1 MDHNDHDE
9 HQAERP
15 VLKNETVIRKG
26 EPMRDILRRQIAEV
40 RDDASSASARLLGPM
55 GVDAASFDWEEHDR
69 RRPAR
74 ILEMMRGYPGER
86 QAERP
91 VLNNDSTTT
100 NRANFNDT
108 RSAAAGYSMPATFV
122 NADVSVNV
130 KRDDPPSC
138 NTGGTQVF
146 RSSVLALDSAS
157 KRQKTIIDTI
167 SWTIPDQEGDAED
180 TSALKASKVES
191 SRIRPILAA
200 VLAAFPE
207 GVEWTAVSEG
217 KQGYHYQTQLVSGS
231 LILGWLAFGAKH
243 GKHWLYIDGTGLRLR
258 RDHGF
263 TDDSLAAFT
272 NMPGARLGRVDIA
285 LDIYDH
291 ATFSVDMSIAALASG
306 DYELVRAP
314 RRPHDELFQ
323 SSTKSDA
330 YPVARTHY
338 LGARNGKKRLRVYD
352 KGLQLLGSLTAEA
365 LAAYQERGV
374 VQADPTPE
382 GANLEEWTRVEIIYK
397 HDKKRPLD
405 NQLIL
410 DRDQSFAGGYPVLA
424 QLLDRTDGIRPSY
437 IPKDE
442 DCEHARM
449 IEAHRDSYG
458 GHLYFMHHDLG
469 WSAERI
475 LKELIGTKSA
485 ARLMIDKERSD

>member
-1 MDHNDHDE
+1 MDHHHHDE

-15 VLKNETVIRKG
+15 VLNNE
-26 EPMRDILRRQIAEV
+26 
-40 RDDASSASARLLGPM
+40 
-55 GVDAASFDWEEHDR
+55 
-69 RRPAR
+69 
-74 ILEMMRGYPGER
+74 
-86 QAERP
+86 
-91 VLNNDSTTT
+91 STTAILAAW
-100 NRANFNDT
+100 NAT
-108 RSAAAGYSMPATFV
+108 RSAAAGYPMPASFV
-122 NADVSVNV
+122 DNYITANV
-130 KRDDPPSC
+130 KREDPPFC

-167 SWTIPDQEGDAED
+167 SWSIPDQQGDVVD
-180 TSALKASKVES
+180 SPALAASKVDS

-200 VLAAFPE
+200 VLAAFPD
-207 GVEWTAVSEG
+207 GVEWTAVG
-217 KQGYHYQTQLVSGS
+217 KGTTGYDYQTQLVSGS
-231 LILGWLAFGAKH
+231 LILGWLAFGAPH
-243 GKHWLYIDGTGLRLR
+243 GKHWLYLDGTGLRLR

-272 NMPGARLGRVDIA
+272 DMPGARLGRVDIA
-285 LDIYDH
+285 LDLYDH
-291 ATFSVDMSIAALASG
+291 ATFNVDMSIAALADG
-306 DYELVRAP
+306 GYELVRAP
-314 RRPHDELFQ
+314 RRPHQEIYQ

-338 LGARNGKKRLRVYD
+338 IGAPKGKKRLRVYD
-352 KGLQLLGSLTAEA
+352 KGLQLLGSLTSEA
-365 LAAYQERGV
+365 LASYQQRGII
-374 VQADPTPE
+374 QADPTPE
-382 GANLEEWTRVEIIYK
+382 GATLEEWTRIELIYK

-410 DRDQSFAGGYPVLA
+410 DRDKSFAGGYPVLA
-424 QLLDRTDGIRPSY
+424 ELLNRTDGIRPSY

-485 ARLMIDKERSD
+485 ARLMIDKERTD

>member
-1 MDHNDHDE
+1 MDHYHHDE

-15 VLKNETVIRKG
+15 VLQDETVMRRG
-26 EPMRDILRRQIAEV
+26 EPMRDILRRHIAQV
-40 RDDASSASARLLGPM
+40 RDDSSSASARLLGPM
-55 GVDAASFDWEEHDR
+55 GVDGASFDWDEHHR
-69 RRPAR
+69 RQANRLR
-74 ILEMMRGYPGER
+74 DNMRGHHVEH

-91 VLNNDSTTT
+91 VLSNEPTAT
-100 NRANFNDT
+100 NLANWEDT

-122 NADVSVNV
+122 TGEVSVNV
-130 KRDDPPSC
+130 KREDPPFC
-138 NTGGTQVF
+138 NTGGTQLF

-157 KRQKTIIDTI
+157 KRQKTIIDTV
-167 SWTIPDQEGDAED
+167 SWTIPDQQGDVED
-180 TSALKASKVES
+180 TAALKAVKF

-200 VLAAFPE
+200 VLAAFPA
-207 GVEWTAVSEG
+207 GIEWTAVAEG
-217 KQGYHYQTQLVSGS
+217 KQGYQYQTQLVSGS
-231 LILGWLAFGAKH
+231 LILGWLAFGAPH

-272 NMPGARLGRVDIA
+272 DMPGARLGRVDIA

-306 DYELVRAP
+306 GYELVRAP
-314 RRPHDELFQ
+314 RRPHEELFQ

-338 LGARNGKKRLRVYD
+338 VGARAGKKRLRVYD

-365 LAAYQERGV
+365 LASYQERGV

-410 DRDQSFAGGYPVLA
+410 DRDQMFAGGYPVLA

-475 LKELIGTKSA
+475 LTALIGTKSA
-485 ARLMIDKERSD
+485 ARLMIDKERTD